1 MNVGDEP
8 GFYREDWKGVH
19 DIKRL
24 TALEVGSLAEDSSWN
39 EAEAGVSEYWV
50 CQDLVNIQWYDVA
63 GSEAER
69 SHQSASSISKKQVV
83 LETIQRAGRMTN
95 VPYFKSDDK
104 NENIH
109 MTEN

>member
-1 MNVGDEP
+1 M
-8 GFYREDWKGVH
+8 
-19 DIKRL
+19 
-24 TALEVGSLAEDSSWN
+24 
-39 EAEAGVSEYWV
+39 
-50 CQDLVNIQWYDVA
+50 NIQRYDVA

-83 LETIQRAGRMTN
+83 SETIQRADRMTN